1 MTAATFTEPNQK
13 IPPVKSPK
21 YSNLL
26 KEKQITLDDLQKRND
41 NVNTNPDKVGAV
53 VIIYVAD

>member
-1 MTAATFTEPNQK
+1 MTAATFTERNQE
-13 IPPVKSPK
+13 IPHVKSPK

-41 NVNTNPDKVGAV
+41 NVNINPDKVGAA
-53 VIIYVAD
+53 VIIDVAD

>member
-13 IPPVKSPK
+13 IPHVKSPK

-41 NVNTNPDKVGAV
+41 NVNINPDKGEPV
-53 VIIYVAD
+53 VITDVAG

>member
-1 MTAATFTEPNQK
+1 MTAATFTERNQE
-13 IPPVKSPK
+13 IPHVKSPK

-41 NVNTNPDKVGAV
+41 NVNINSDKVGAV
-53 VIIYVAD
+53 VIIDVAD